1 MRLKVANTVA
11 ALREQVA
18 HLLDQIALMIGD
30 VPVEF
35 LSRSDHDFRRG
46 GRSGRAQ
53 IGHKIRD
60 GEIGFVS
67 YAGDYRHS
75 RSGNRA
81 SDNLFVEGPKVF
93 ERAAA
98 AGENHHV
105 GGFRA
110 IEIAQARDDLA
121 GRSFALHFYRIEL
134 DVNIREAALE
144 DAENISNRGARRRT
158 HDADAARQDGQRLFA
173 RVVEEAFF
181 LQLLFELFEGE
192 LQRPEANRLDVR
204 DINLVFAA
212 HFVDAERAAN
222 GDVQAIFGAK
232 LQCAGLVSKAHA
244 ANLRGGIFQSEI

>member
-98 AGENHHV
+98 AGDDHDV
-105 GGFRA
+105 GKFGA
-110 IEIAQARDDLA
+110 IEIAKAANDIG
-121 GRSFALHFYRIEL
+121 GRSFALHFRGIEL

-144 DAENISNRGARRRT
+144 DAENIANRRSGGRGD
-158 HDADAARQDGQRLFA
+158 DADAAR
-173 RVVEEAFF
+173 E
-181 LQLLFELFEGE
+181 
-192 LQRPEANRLDVR
+192 
-204 DINLVFAA
+204 
-212 HFVDAERAAN
+212 H
-222 GDVQAIFGAK
+222 
-232 LQCAGLVSKAHA
+232 
-244 ANLRGGIFQSEI
+244 